1 MTNTNLTA
9 SALELVAAFS
19 KANKVSKAKVT
30 ELAEQLVATVEVQQ
44 VVRDTRN
51 AGRKASAT
59 VLTLRNMMAEN
70 KEEIVNMTAK
80 EVAVKFGVE
89 TVEANNTLRFLEK
102 TGMFARVGLK
112 DKEAGVRGKREVLWS
127 SAEQQQ

>member
-9 SALELVAAFS
+9 SALEIIAAFS
-19 KANKVSKAKVT
+19 KANKVSKAKIT

-89 TVEANNTLRFLEK
+89 PIEANNTLRFLEK

-127 SAEQQQ
+127 VASN

>member
-1 MTNTNLTA
+1 MTNTNLNIA
-9 SALELVAAFS
+9 ALELVAAFS

-59 VLTLRNMMAEN
+59 VLTLRKMMAEN

-80 EVAVKFGVE
+80 EVAAKFGVD
-89 TVEANNTLRFLEK
+89 TIEANNTLRFLEK

-112 DKEAGVRGKREVLWS
+112 DKEPGVRGKREVLWAS
-127 SAEQQQ
+127 V

>member
-9 SALELVAAFS
+9 SALEIIAAFS
-19 KANKVSKAKVT
+19 KANKVSKVKIT

-59 VLTLRNMMAEN
+59 VLTLRKMMEEQ
-70 KEEIVNMTAK
+70 KEEIINMTAK
-80 EVAVKFGVE
+80 EVAAKFGVD
-89 TVEANNTLRFLEK
+89 TIEANNTLRFLEK

-127 SAEQQQ
+127 VASN

>member
-9 SALELVAAFS
+9 SALEIIAAFS
-19 KANKVSKAKVT
+19 KANKVSKAKIT

-89 TVEANNTLRFLEK
+89 PIEANNTLRFLEK
-102 TGMFARVGLK
+102 TGLF
-112 DKEAGVRGKREVLWS
+112 VRNFR
-127 SAEQQQ
+127 Q

>member
-9 SALELVAAFS
+9 TALEIIAAFS
-19 KANKVSKAKVT
+19 KANKVSKAKIT

-44 VVRDTRN
+44 VVRTNPN
-51 AGRKASAT
+51 AGRKASET
-59 VLTLRNMMAEN
+59 VLALRKMMEEQ

-80 EVAVKFGVE
+80 EVAAKFGVD
-89 TVEANNTLRFLEK
+89 TIEANNTLRFLEK

-112 DKEAGVRGKREVLWS
+112 DKEPGVRGKREVLWAS
-127 SAEQQQ
+127 V

>member
-9 SALELVAAFS
+9 SALEIIAAFS
-19 KANKVSKAKVT
+19 KANKVSKVKIT

-59 VLTLRNMMAEN
+59 VLTLRKMMEEQ
-70 KEEIVNMTAK
+70 KEEIINMTAK
-80 EVAVKFGVE
+80 EVAAKFGVD
-89 TVEANNTLRFLEK
+89 TIEANNTLRFLEK

-112 DKEAGVRGKREVLWS
+112 DKEPGVRGKREVLWAS
-127 SAEQQQ
+127 V

>member
-9 SALELVAAFS
+9 SALEIIAAFS
-19 KANKVSKAKVT
+19 KANKVSKVKIT

-70 KEEIVNMTAK
+70 KEEIINMTAK
-80 EVAVKFGVE
+80 EVAAKFGVD
-89 TVEANNTLRFLEK
+89 TIEANNTLRFLEK

-112 DKEAGVRGKREVLWS
+112 DKEPGVRGKREVLWAS
-127 SAEQQQ
+127 V

>member
-1 MTNTNLTA
+1 MTNTTSNLTA
-9 SALELVAAFS
+9 TALELIAAFS

-59 VLTLRNMMAEN
+59 VMALRNMMAEN

-89 TVEANNTLRFLEK
+89 PIEANNTLRFLEK

-112 DKEAGVRGKREVLWS
+112 DKEPGVRGKREVLWS
-127 SAEQQQ
+127 VASN

>member
-1 MTNTNLTA
+1 MTNTTSNLNNA
-9 SALELVAAFS
+9 ALELIAAFS

-59 VLTLRNMMAEN
+59 VLTLRKMM
-70 KEEIVNMTAK
+70 EEQKDMVVNMTAK
-80 EVAVKFGVE
+80 EVASKFGVE
-89 TVEANNTLRFLEK
+89 PIEANNTLRFLEK
-102 TGMFARVGLK
+102 TGMFVRTGLK

-127 SAEQQQ
+127 VASN

>member
-9 SALELVAAFS
+9 SALEIIAAFS
-19 KANKVSKAKVT
+19 KANKVSKVKIT

-59 VLTLRNMMAEN
+59 VLTLRKMMEEQ
-70 KEEIVNMTAK
+70 KEEIINMTAK
-80 EVAVKFGVE
+80 EVAAKFGVD
-89 TVEANNTLRFLEK
+89 TIEANNTLRFLEK
-102 TGMFARVGLK
+102 TGMFVRVGLK
-112 DKEAGVRGKREVLWS
+112 DKEPGVRGKREVLWAS
-127 SAEQQQ
+127 V

>member
-9 SALELVAAFS
+9 SALEIIAAFS
-19 KANKVSKAKVT
+19 KANKVSKVKIT

-59 VLTLRNMMAEN
+59 VLTLRKMMEEQ
-70 KEEIVNMTAK
+70 KEEIINMTAK
-80 EVAVKFGVE
+80 EVAAKFGVE

-127 SAEQQQ
+127 VASN

>member
-9 SALELVAAFS
+9 SALEIIAAFS

-59 VLTLRNMMAEN
+59 VLTLRKMMEEQ
-70 KEEIVNMTAK
+70 KEEIINMTAK
-80 EVAVKFGVE
+80 EVAAKFGVD
-89 TVEANNTLRFLEK
+89 TIEANNTLRFLEK

-112 DKEAGVRGKREVLWS
+112 DKEAGVRGKREVLWAS
-127 SAEQQQ
+127 V

>member
-9 SALELVAAFS
+9 SALEIIAAFS
-19 KANKVSKAKVT
+19 KANKVSKVKIT

-127 SAEQQQ
+127 VASN

>member
-9 SALELVAAFS
+9 SALEIIAAFS
-19 KANKVSKAKVT
+19 KANKVSKVKIT

-102 TGMFARVGLK
+102 TGMFVRTGLK

-127 SAEQQQ
+127 VASN

>member
-1 MTNTNLTA
+1 MTNANLNIA
-9 SALELVAAFS
+9 ALELVAAFS

-59 VLTLRNMMAEN
+59 VLTLRKMMGEQ
-70 KEEIVNMTAK
+70 KEEIINMTAK
-80 EVAVKFGVE
+80 EVAAKFGVD
-89 TVEANNTLRFLEK
+89 TIEANNTLRFLEK

-127 SAEQQQ
+127 VASN